1 MTLGYANRTN
11 MHYRHF
17 IIENNATYN
26 FSLIPIIGNP
36 ALLIK
41 LSNDPVYPR
50 SENVLSW
57 DFKSD
62 NPGKTRDSII
72 VTFTD
77 RSGRYAFCERAGF
90 NLNGG
95 NRSCGFYIAVECQT
109 ECIYNITVQ
118 IVGKERQALPKYL
131 IEEDYYTG

>member
-1 MTLGYANRTN
+1 MTLGYANGTN

-17 IIENNATYN
+17 IIENRATYN

-36 ALLIK
+36 ALLLK
-41 LSNDPVYPR
+41 LSNDPIYPR

-57 DFKSD
+57 DYKSD

-72 VTFTD
+72 VTFED

-95 NRSCGFYIAVECQT
+95 NRSCGFYLAVECPT
-109 ECIYNITVQ
+109 ECIYNITV
-118 IVGKERQALPKYL
+118 
-131 IEEDYYTG
+131 